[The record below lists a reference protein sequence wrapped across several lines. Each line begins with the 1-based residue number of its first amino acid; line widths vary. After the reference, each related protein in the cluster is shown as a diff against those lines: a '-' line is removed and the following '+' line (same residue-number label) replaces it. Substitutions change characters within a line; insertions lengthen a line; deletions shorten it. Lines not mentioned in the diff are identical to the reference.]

1 MTKLEARY
9 SCPVCLGATLEKV
22 SIGLPGV
29 ESAKAD
35 APGTLVL
42 DHCPRCSGVWFEH
55 GEVQQLRRV
64 DPGELW
70 SKIVRRTETHRM
82 QCHSCHAMVSRSDP
96 KCAACG
102 WNVQLNCPVC
112 ERKMDIAAVDAL
124 RLDVCKRCK
133 GVWFDHDELAD
144 VWKLEVN
151 TMVQQRRGALGDAGV
166 GSLVLLDA
174 LTYDPFLTYYGL
186 HAAGYAIGGA
196 AEVLSR
202 APEVLAHAPEAI
214 AGLADAAGDVASS
227 VFETIVDIISGLFN

>member
-1 MTKLEARY
+1 MNGMEARY
-9 SCPVCLGATLEKV
+9 PCPVCLGATLEKV
-22 SIGLPGV
+22 RIDLPGSPGTQKNV
-29 ESAKAD
+29 
-35 APGTLVL
+35 PGTLVL
-42 DHCPRCSGVWFEH
+42 DHCPRCGGVWFEH

-64 DPGELW
+64 DPAELW
-70 SKIVRRTETHRM
+70 TKIVRRTEAHRM
-82 QCHSCHAMVSRSDP
+82 QCHN
-96 KCAACG
+96 CAALVARNETRCSACG
-102 WNVQLNCPVC
+102 WNAQLNCPVC
-112 ERKMDIAAVDAL
+112 DRKMEIVAHDKL
-124 RLDVCKRCK
+124 RLDVCKRCR

-144 VWKLEVN
+144 VWELEVN
-151 TMVQQRRGALGDAGV
+151 AMVQERRGAVGNAGV

-202 APEVLAHAPEAI
+202 APDALAHAPEAI

>member
-1 MTKLEARY
+1 MTKMEARY

-22 SIGLPGV
+22 RLELPGT
-29 ESAKAD
+29 EGKKGSA
-35 APGTLVL
+35 PPLVL
-42 DHCPRCSGVWFEH
+42 DHCPRCGGVWFEH

-64 DPGELW
+64 DPAELW
-70 SKIVRRTETHRM
+70 TKIVKRSEAHRM
-82 QCHSCHAMVSRSDP
+82 QCHN
-96 KCAACG
+96 CAALVARNETRCSTCG
-102 WNVQLNCPVC
+102 WNAQLDCPVC
-112 ERKMDIAAVDAL
+112 ERKMDIVSHGDL

-144 VWKLEVN
+144 VWEIEVN
-151 TMVQQRRGALGDAGV
+151 AMVQQKRGAIGDAGV

-202 APEVLAHAPEAI
+202 APDAIANAPEAI